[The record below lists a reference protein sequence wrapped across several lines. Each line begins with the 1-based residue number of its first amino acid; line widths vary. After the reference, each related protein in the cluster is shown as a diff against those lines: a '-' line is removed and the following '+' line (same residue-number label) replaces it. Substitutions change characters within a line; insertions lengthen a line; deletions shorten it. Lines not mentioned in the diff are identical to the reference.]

1 MHGCF
6 FKDGEY
12 KNVNIWGTMCDCGN
26 EVSTLTNEHP
36 WMDVDV
42 FYDVKCEKCGKVHRI
57 TKDMAA
63 TFYENKIYDL
73 FKDVKGNVLELGS
86 GGGFITKYLSTKS
99 DVDNILAIDIDDES
113 NEYATEYIHGD
124 INKFK
129 ELGVTKRFDYVVC
142 RDVFMYLDNLDELFY
157 EISKKSSKLLFLNW
171 YNPNH
176 KNCHNKT
183 NPIEIF
189 EMLSKYYKDIEI
201 VYPPFYKWGYL
212 IRSR

>member
-1 MHGCF
+1 MVLQRN
-6 FKDGEY
+6 
-12 KNVNIWGTMCDCGN
+12 KNINIWGTVCDCDN
-26 EVSTLTNEHP
+26 DVYTFANEHP

-42 FYDVKCEKCGKVHRI
+42 FYDVKCDKCNKLHKI
-57 TKDMAA
+57 NKDMAA
-63 TFYENKIYDL
+63 TFYENKIYGL
-73 FKDVKGNVLELGS
+73 FKEVKGSVLELGS

-124 INKFK
+124 LNKFK
-129 ELGVTKRFDYVVC
+129 DFNITKRFDYVVC
-142 RDVFMYLDNLDELFY
+142 RDVFMYLDDLDELFH
-157 EISKKSSKLLFLNW
+157 EISKISSKLLFLNW
-171 YNPNH
+171 YNPYH

-183 NPIEIF
+183 NPVEIF
-189 EMLSKYYKDIEI
+189 ELLKKYYKDIEI